1 MTSWANSGSMNRT
14 PAPSKPASR
23 IIASWV
29 CSGHSASSAR
39 RRSIAQSDC
48 RMRSCCA
55 MTASWL
61 TRAAARL
68 LIVKAG
74 KSHKFSVM
82 EPDVPE

>member
-1 MTSWANSGSMNRT
+1 MKRT

-55 MTASWL
+55 IGYVACCGI
-61 TRAAARL
+61 AAAA
-68 LIVKAG
+68 LIRPSDVL
-74 KSHKFSVM
+74 STVM
-82 EPDVPE
+82 LSS